1 LNHALETLTIFY
13 TKTSTLIAGSE
24 SFNAYM
30 ETDDTRLMLG
40 VKQGEEICMDLLCKR
55 YRGPVIQYIYRLIG
69 NRAIAEELA
78 QCVFLRI
85 YCARASYQ
93 PTAKFTSWLF
103 RIANHLAL
111 NWKRDHRR
119 ECGVL
124 SLSAGLQ
131 RDSERPFADRRPTAE
146 QMLLHHARLEE
157 VRQAV
162 QTLPHRQRAAVVMQR
177 YKELEYTEIAEAMNC
192 SPKTVKSLIF
202 RAHHKLRTQL
212 AA

>member
-1 LNHALETLTIFY
+1 MFY
-13 TKTSTLIAGSE
+13 TESSTLIAVLE

-30 ETDDTRLMLG
+30 ETNDTRLMLG
-40 VKQGEEICMDLLCKR
+40 VKEGEEVCMDLLCQR
-55 YRGPVIQYIYRLIG
+55 YRGPVIQYIYRIIG
-69 NRAIAEELA
+69 NRAIAEELT

-119 ECGVL
+119 ECNVL

-131 RDSERPFADRRPTAE
+131 RDPERPFSDGRPTVE
-146 QMLLHHARLEE
+146 QTLLHRARLEE
-157 VRQAV
+157 VRRAV
-162 QTLPHRQRAAVVMQR
+162 RSLPYRQRAAVMMQR

>member
-1 LNHALETLTIFY
+1 MFY
-13 TKTSTLIAGSE
+13 TERSTLIAGLR

-40 VKQGEEICMDLLCKR
+40 VKEGEEVCMDLLCQR

-119 ECGVL
+119 ECNVL

-131 RDSERPFADRRPTAE
+131 RDPERPFADGKPTAE
-146 QMLLHHARLEE
+146 QTLLHRARLEE
-157 VRQAV
+157 VRRAV
-162 QTLPHRQRAAVVMQR
+162 RTLPHRQRAAVMMQR
-177 YKELEYTEIAEAMNC
+177 YKELEYTEIAQAMNC

>member
-1 LNHALETLTIFY
+1 MY
-13 TKTSTLIAGSE
+13 C
-24 SFNAYM
+24 YM
-30 ETDDTRLMLG
+30 ETDDTLLMLG
-40 VKQGEEICMDLLCKR
+40 VRDGEEFCMDLLCQR
-55 YRGPVIQYIYRLIG
+55 YRRPVIQYIYRLIG

-93 PTAKFTSWLF
+93 PTAKFSSWMF
-103 RIANHLAL
+103 RIASNLAL

-119 ECGVL
+119 EGNVL

-131 RDSERPFADRRPTAE
+131 RDSERPFADGSPTAE
-146 QMLLHHARLEE
+146 QMLVARARLEE
-157 VRQAV
+157 VRRAV
-162 QTLPHRQRAAVVMQR
+162 KTLPRRQRAAVEMQR
-177 YKELEYTEIAEAMNC
+177 YGDLEYTEIAEAMNC
-192 SPKTVKSLIF
+192 SPKVVKSLIF